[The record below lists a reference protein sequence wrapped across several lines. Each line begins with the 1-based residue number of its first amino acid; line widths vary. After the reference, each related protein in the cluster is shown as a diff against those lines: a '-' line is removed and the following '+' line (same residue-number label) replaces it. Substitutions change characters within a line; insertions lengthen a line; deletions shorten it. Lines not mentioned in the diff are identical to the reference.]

1 MTQNGDN
8 GGKTD
13 KTPPEPPKPLREAEI
28 VKKGTVP
35 EPPIPQPLR
44 PKED

>member
-13 KTPPEPPKPLREAEI
+13 KTPPEPLREAEI

-35 EPPIPQPLR
+35 EPPIPQPL
-44 PKED
+44 P